1 MTDGRYFAAAVR
13 EDYGGSVTVDN
24 RTIQDR
30 YELMGEQLFQPDSDV
45 LDRIFLG
52 QSQPEINSV
61 QGVVIGHLPFR
72 SPL

>member
-1 MTDGRYFAAAVR
+1 LE

-30 YELMGEQLFQPDSDV
+30 YELMGEQLFQLDSNV

-61 QGVVIGHLPFR
+61 QGVVIGHLPLR